1 MFFCERNPDF
11 IWKTEDLVAVES
23 EINQEEKY
31 NIIIF
36 NQKCE
41 LECLRVFFD
50 AEIEDEIIGQLTIE
64 FLQAG
69 EWKRVDKKAFLG
81 DKKGEVIIP
90 LNEEYQTDSFRI
102 LLINN
107 FKILNMEGFK
117 RKYPGLFLEISPA
130 GFGDRMIAFLNAMYL
145 AKQIGFK
152 FGFRWPFVNKEKIY
166 GKNPPKELIEI
177 IDAGLENEVFSEE
190 FIQKYAYTARKIAYA
205 TDGTPKVR
213 YVQDFL
219 KKPYRFSYGYLARHN
234 NLKLH
239 IEEFPLNFKKEYAS
253 LWKTIGFSKAIKNI
267 LNEAT
272 KTYLDKFSNKET
284 LALHIRSGDIV
295 YSPGRMRDF
304 YFFQDKATPIEI
316 ALEMI
321 EQNPLSDIVLFSDV
335 KAILRRIV
343 AYYKEKN
350 RNNLYD
356 STEFIPEGLNN
367 AQRALFEVQFMSHFT
382 KIYSPSG
389 FARLA
394 SLLSRAEEPLM
405 WANIFTDEQKYSILK
420 KNFDKV
426 VVHPLQSAF
435 SLFCLFM
442 FAKKIGKPTSEL
454 KEILTKAKEL
464 DGENSLY
471 YVFLVYCLI
480 LDGDYQ
486 EANKYI
492 QDNMRVFMEK
502 LVISRW
508 KHELRNIASNHDKKI
523 MHNFPYVSYFL
534 ATINEAIGNKDASME
549 YYALAFSGD
558 TSNPIFAEEC
568 KKENLTK
575 YIEIIQSS
583 FAPLQTQLQQ
593 KDQIIQTKNQ
603 ELESRSKEIQ
613 SLKQSLD
620 SLPIKK
626 QTLEI
631 KNLEQDNLLKQIQ
644 IQEAKQDLINKQL
657 HTKKLEKE
665 LGYESNV
672 LKELELN
679 KQELIQTKNQLDS
692 TKKQLESKT
701 KELESKN
708 KILSSNPNT
717 SHLIQNASCF
727 KGKLAYLNTLTTAK
741 DRIHN
746 HLSYKL
752 GQAMIEN
759 SKSLLGYIR
768 MPYVLSYIK
777 DKHKQ
782 EQQQYQEAIKKNP
795 NLKLPNLE
803 SYPDYKE
810 SLKEK
815 ECFTYKLGEALM
827 KADKTWYKGGYV
839 KLWFEAK
846 RLEREYRE
854 KRGG

>member
-31 NIIIF
+31 TIITF
-36 NQKCE
+36 NEKCE
-41 LECLRVFFD
+41 LECLRVFFGV
-50 AEIEDEIIGQLTIE
+50 EIEEEVVGQLAIE

-81 DKKGEVIIP
+81 DKKGEVIIS
-90 LNEEYQTDSFRI
+90 LNEEYRTDSFRI
-102 LLINN
+102 FLSNN
-107 FKILNMEGFK
+107 VNFVKVEGFK
-117 RKYPGLFLEISPA
+117 RRYPGLFLVSFSS
-130 GFGDRMIAFLNAMYL
+130 GFGDRMIALLNAMYL
-145 AKQIGFK
+145 AKQTGFK
-152 FGFRWPFVNKEKIY
+152 FGFKWTFVDRTKLYRQDLLQENKI
-166 GKNPPKELIEI
+166 ELI
-177 IDAGLENEVFSEE
+177 DTGLENEIFSED
-190 FIQKYAYTARKIAYA
+190 FIQRHSYTQKNIPLNVKWGMPRVNSI
-205 TDGTPKVR
+205 
-213 YVQDFL
+213 QDYL
-219 KKPYRFSYGYLARHN
+219 RKPYEFHYGHITAHS
-234 NLKLH
+234 NLKMIIKELP
-239 IEEFPLNFKKEYAS
+239 INFDADYKA
-253 LWKTIGFSKAIKNI
+253 LWETIGFSKTIKNI
-267 LNEAT
+267 LNRAT
-272 KTYLDKFSNKET
+272 KTHLDNFSNKEI
-284 LALHIRSGDIV
+284 LALHIRSGELV
-295 YSPGRMRDF
+295 YGENRAVVF
-304 YFFQDKATPIEI
+304 GAFQGKATPIEI
-316 ALEMI
+316 ALEII
-321 EQNPLSDIVLFSDV
+321 EQNPLSDIVIFSDTKV
-335 KAILRRIV
+335 ILDRIIT
-343 AYYKEKN
+343 YYKEKN

-356 STEFIPEGLNN
+356 SADFIPEGLNN
-367 AQRALFEVQFMSHFT
+367 VQRALFEVQFMSHFT

-394 SLLSRAEEPLM
+394 SLLSRAEEPLK
-405 WANIFTDEQKYSILK
+405 WGDIFTDEQKYSILK
-420 KNFDKV
+420 KNFNKV

-442 FAKKIGKPTSEL
+442 FAKKIGKPIGEL

-464 DGENSLY
+464 DVENPLY
-471 YVFLVYCLI
+471 YLFFAYCLI
-480 LDGDYQ
+480 LDGSYQ

-492 QDNMRVFMEK
+492 QDNMKVLMRRPG
-502 LVISRW
+502 IINQW
-508 KHELRNIASNHDKKI
+508 KHEMHNITSNHDKKI
-523 MHNFPYVSYFL
+523 MHNFPYVSYLL
-534 ATINEAIGNKDASME
+534 AKINEAIGNKDASME
-549 YYALAFSGD
+549 YYTLAFSGD
-558 TSNPIFAEEC
+558 TSNLIFAEEC

-583 FAPLQTQLQQ
+583 FAQLQQ

-603 ELESRSKEIQ
+603 ELESKTKELTSKTKEL
-613 SLKQSLD
+613 S

-631 KNLEQDNLLKQIQ
+631 KNLEQD
-644 IQEAKQDLINKQL
+644 LINKQL
-657 HTKKLEKE
+657 HTKQLEKE

-672 LKELELN
+672 LKELELKN
-679 KQELIQTKNQLDS
+679 QELIQTKNQLDS
-692 TKKQLESKT
+692 TKKQLDSKT

-708 KILSSNPNT
+708 KILSSNPNP
-717 SHLIQNASCF
+717 SHLIQNTSNF

-782 EQQQYQEAIKKNP
+782 EQQQYQETIKKNP

-803 SYPDYKE
+803 SYPDYQE

-815 ECFTYKLGEALM
+815 ECLTYKLGEAFI
-827 KADKTWYKGGYV
+827 KANKTRYKGGYV
-839 KLWFEAK
+839 KLWFEIGKLK
-846 RLEREYRE
+846 REFKKE
-854 KRGG
+854 K